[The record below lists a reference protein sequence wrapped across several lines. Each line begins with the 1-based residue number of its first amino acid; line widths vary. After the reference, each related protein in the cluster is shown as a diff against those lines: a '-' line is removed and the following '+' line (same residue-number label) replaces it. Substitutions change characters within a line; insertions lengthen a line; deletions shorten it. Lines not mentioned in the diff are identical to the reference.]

1 MTQWRRVLREQSYSR
16 SFIWKTANAILLGSI
31 ALGGLVDLVV
41 RFQSRPSTQELAID
55 IANSEFQYF
64 NGSLR
69 DDQNIPPSL
78 IEFLHNPEITVEDAL
93 SATSYIAPHFIG
105 PNQTQISQLLFQRFD
120 DQTVALLR
128 DYFIA
133 TSRPKSPS
141 RERLEQSAL
150 FEPTPRYANRLIGEL
165 ELNARQYNRAYPYFK
180 REGLFPEAEKSRQLA
195 VAMLVYGERFDELSE
210 LLTDPAYESYKTTS
224 IKLDIAIHQLNWWN
238 VAKTLPIKMFSN
250 IDWKMATI
258 ALIAALVWAALLL
271 RLGQIESWRSRTSGL
286 CLLAFIA
293 GWLSAIPTVFLV
305 ILQDAYLGYKPNG
318 ELIPTIA
325 YYIGGVGLRE
335 EFCKIIFFLPFAFSL
350 ARKGVELES
359 MIIASFIGLGFAA
372 EENVSYFSNSF
383 ALAAPA
389 RFLTANFF
397 HISLTG
403 MGGLFL
409 CRAIRK
415 SNYNDFLYVFGIIVV
430 VHGVYNS
437 FLSLPQFQEGY
448 FFAMITYIL
457 MSMYYFR
464 ELNGVTYRNTPSYS
478 LSFIF
483 VSGLCLI
490 LASLI
495 IFQSSQVGI
504 ASALKIIVPETVGSI
519 IMIFMFFREF
529 NEALGE

>member
-1 MTQWRRVLREQSYSR
+1 MTQWRRALREQSYSR
-16 SFIWKTANAILLGSI
+16 SFIWKTAIAILVGGI
-31 ALGGLVDLVV
+31 AIGGLVDLIV
-41 RFQSRPSTQELAID
+41 RFQARPSAQELAID
-55 IANSEFQYF
+55 LSNPEFQYF
-64 NGSLR
+64 NGSHR

-78 IEFLHNPEITVEDAL
+78 IEFLQNPEITIEDAL
-93 SATSYIAPHFIG
+93 SATPYIAPHFIG
-105 PNQTQISQLLFQRFD
+105 PNRVQLSQLLLQHFD
-120 DQTVALLR
+120 NQTVALLR

-133 TSRPKSPS
+133 ISKPKDPS
-141 RERLEQSAL
+141 RERLEQSAES
-150 FEPTPRYANRLIGEL
+150 EPPPRYANRLIGEL
-165 ELNARQYNRAYPYFK
+165 ELDARKYHLAYPYFK
-180 REGLFPEAEKSRQLA
+180 REGLFPEAKKSRKLA
-195 VAMLVYGERFDELSE
+195 VAMLLYGERFDELSE
-210 LLTDPAYESYKTTS
+210 LLADPAYRPYNTTA
-224 IKLDIAIHQLNWWN
+224 IKLDIAIHQLDWWN
-238 VAKTLPIKMFSN
+238 VAKILPQQMFSN
-250 IDWKMATI
+250 IDWRMATI
-258 ALIAALVWAALLL
+258 ALIAAAVWAALLL
-271 RLGQIESWRSRTSGL
+271 RLGQIESWRSRTAGL

-293 GWLSAIPTVFLV
+293 GWFSTIPTVFLV
-305 ILQDAYLGYKPNG
+305 IVQDAYLGYEPNG

-335 EFCKIIFFLPFAFSL
+335 EFCKIILFLPFAFSL
-350 ARKGVELES
+350 ARKGAELES

-415 SNYNDFLYVFGIIVV
+415 SSYSDFLYVFGIIVV
-430 VHGVYNS
+430 VHGVYDS
-437 FLSLPQFQEGY
+437 FLSLPQFEEGY

-464 ELNGVTYRNTPSYS
+464 ELNRVTYRTTPSYS

-504 ASALKIIVPETVGSI
+504 ASALKIIIPETIGSI

-529 NEALGE
+529 NEALGD